1 MVISQQRKCDIF
13 HLRGHVGG
21 RFRIGVGLSAVSE
34 VITSLT
40 AAGDEASGAQSV
52 ETDKFAAF
60 FPLGNA

>member
-1 MVISQQRKCDIF
+1 MRHFSLAD
-13 HLRGHVGG
+13 HVGG

-40 AAGDEASGAQSV
+40 AAEDEASGAQSV
-52 ETDKFAAF
+52 ETDKLAAF